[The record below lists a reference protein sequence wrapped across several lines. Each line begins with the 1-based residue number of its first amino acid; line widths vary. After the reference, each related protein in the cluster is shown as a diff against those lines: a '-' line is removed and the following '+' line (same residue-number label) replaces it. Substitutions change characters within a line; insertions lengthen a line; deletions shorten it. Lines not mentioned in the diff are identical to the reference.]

1 MAKIQ
6 PRLYN
11 DIISTKISSTSS
23 DEKTKISAIFANIVQ
38 RIKDA
43 NS

>member
-1 MAKIQ
+1 MAKIE
-6 PRLYN
+6 PRLYK
-11 DIISTKISSTSS
+11 DIISTRISSTSS
-23 DEKTKISAIFANIVQ
+23 DEKTKIASVFADIVQ